1 MCMNRALQRGLRKQ
15 IELFYCGEKGWGVKA
30 AEDIAEGEF
39 VIEYIGEVISE
50 DEKERREENC
60 EAAWSYTFTI
70 TTQNRLG
77 ERCYIDAHAIR
88 NLAAFINFGCDPN
101 LETKVHP
108 L

>member
-50 DEKERREENC
+50 DEK
-60 EAAWSYTFTI
+60 
-70 TTQNRLG
+70 
-77 ERCYIDAHAIR
+77 
-88 NLAAFINFGCDPN
+88 
-101 LETKVHP
+101 
-108 L
+108 